1 MNTKRKSLLLFTAAA
16 VCVGA
21 LSAAPAGATS
31 KEHLI
36 GQAEYYVREFEKE
49 VERQRG
55 GEKMVWR
62 GKQDA
67 LSRVQALKLQYPDDP
82 QIEELFQRAKSALMK
97 SKGDFMEI
105 TPEMTAYLQTEEKL
119 RREIAALGKKAWD
132 EKLAEYR
139 DTLIDKPFPAPD
151 AKQTAVSDLEGKY
164 VVLDDV
170 QYPQHQFYG
179 ATGEYVFTGKPSAGY
194 YFVDIGSRA
203 WLGPYEAAKRFR
215 RQVDT
220 ELEEAKSWTVLGK
233 ITDITAEI
241 PEAGEKKVGGFQYG
255 WVVTPVALYVPDH
268 VMAYH
273 TPDGEASGAFAGEDI
288 VAKRKESWYS
298 VTAVPADVSPERL
311 MEIYVTAIK
320 EKNYD
325 LYRECIYPDC
335 YKEDTGQE
343 LLRYHWDLH
352 QGRFHGEYVH
362 VTFGQAKISVLKGFD
377 DNNDLENFFLD
388 AGQKETLNK
397 VSGTKIEEAVVE
409 TRAWNENGKVVGSPH
424 PHRLRR
430 SGGGR
435 WYVYD
440 YQPRF

>member
-1 MNTKRKSLLLFTAAA
+1 MNAKRKSLLLFTAA
-16 VCVGA
+16 VCAGA
-21 LSAAPAGATS
+21 LNAAPAEAIS

-36 GQAEYYVREFEKE
+36 GHAEYYVREFEKE

-55 GEKMVWR
+55 GEKAVWR

-67 LSRVQALKLQYPDDP
+67 LSRIQALKLQYPDDP
-82 QIEELFQRAKSALMK
+82 KVEDLFQRARAALMK
-97 SKGDFMEI
+97 SKGDFITI
-105 TPEMTAYLQTEEKL
+105 TPAMVAYLKREDDL

-139 DTLIDKPFPAPD
+139 DALIAKPFPTPD
-151 AKQTAVSDLEGKY
+151 SKQTAVSDLEGKY

-170 QYPQHQFYG
+170 QYPAHQFYG
-179 ATGEYVFTGKPSAGY
+179 ATGEYIFSGKPSAGY

-220 ELEEAKSWTVLGK
+220 ELEEVKNWTVLGK

-241 PEAGEKKVGGFQYG
+241 PEAGEKKVGAFQYG
-255 WVVTPVALYVPDH
+255 WVVTPVALYVPGH

-273 TPDGEASGAFAGEDI
+273 TPDGENSGAFAGEDI
-288 VAKRKESWYS
+288 VAERKKSWYS
-298 VTAVPADVSPERL
+298 VASVPADVTPQRL
-311 MEIYVTAIK
+311 VEIFVTAIK

-325 LYRECIYPDC
+325 LYRQCIDPDN
-335 YKEDTGQE
+335 YKTDIGSS
-343 LLRYHWDLH
+343 LLDYHWDLH

-362 VTFGQAKISVLKGFD
+362 VTVGEAKISVLKGFD
-377 DNNDLENFFLD
+377 DKNDLENFFLD

-397 VSGTKIEEAVVE
+397 VGGTKIEEAVVE
-409 TRAWNENGKVVGSPH
+409 TRAWDANGKVVGSPH

-430 SGGGR
+430 EGGGR